1 MVKYLE
7 LIKNN
12 IFFLK
17 NEYLEKLCDVAL
29 DVVKRDKIEVVFV
42 GKLSTGK
49 TTIINALLGKEL
61 LPTGIGTTTKS
72 INTILKSDE
81 NKLEVIY
88 GNGASEFYSLSDIEV
103 VNQKIHLKALNV
115 HLVDFPFSSIV
126 FIDTPGF
133 DELRQDLE
141 NLTLSRIPTADAV
154 IFVLDITK
162 GLTKKDKE
170 FFDDYVIKFF
180 RDKIFIVFNK
190 LDMVKDEV
198 SDAEIQKIRNTLG
211 EFSVFVVSAKEK
223 DKNFQEFKQKLFDYI
238 SETSKAQIIKNRIS
252 SIIKTIE
259 DISSKQLSLIIENR
273 QKTKE
278 ELEEKLNDYLKKK
291 SELNKILNELRKK
304 VDEIIY
310 TLINEKINPLIEQK
324 RIEIINRARQVDPDN
339 LKNLIAFDLKNEI
352 RSLLF
357 EIKRIL
363 REELE
368 KELEF
373 DISSEVKLGLSS
385 FIVFIVDI
393 IGRVIDPLFSK
404 YKIDLTDIIQ
414 NLLRTITFDIITNDI
429 NKVFDKLKE
438 SVISSIEKSKNEY
451 FEELKLREY
460 ANIDSEIVSVEK
472 GLEFL
477 EKDKEEVENEIKF
490 YENKV
495 KVIQELVNNIRSE
508 LENKVF

>member
-1 MVKYLE
+1 MVRDLE
-7 LIKNN
+7 IIKNN
-12 IFFLK
+12 ILFLK

-49 TTIINALLGKEL
+49 TTIINALLGKDL
-61 LPTGIGTTTKS
+61 LPTGIGTITKS
-72 INTILKSDE
+72 ITTILKSDE

-88 GNGASEFYSLSDIEV
+88 DNGVSEFYSLSDVEV
-103 VNQKIHLKALNV
+103 VNQKPHLKALNV

-133 DELRQDLE
+133 DELKQDLE

-170 FFDDYVIKFF
+170 FFDDYVIKFL

-190 LDMVKDEV
+190 LDIVKDEV
-198 SDAEIQKIRNTLG
+198 SDAEIQKIKNTLG
-211 EFSVFVVSAKEK
+211 DFSVFVVSAKEK
-223 DKNFQEFKQKLFDYI
+223 DENFQEFKQKLFDYL
-238 SETSKAQIIKNRIS
+238 SETSKTQIIKNRIS

-259 DISSKQLSLIIENR
+259 DVSRKQLSLIIENR

-278 ELEEKLNDYLKKK
+278 ELEEKLNALLKKK
-291 SELNKILNELRKK
+291 AELDKILNELRKK
-304 VDEIIY
+304 VDETIY
-310 TLINEKINPLIEQK
+310 TLINERINPLIEQK
-324 RIEIINRARQVDPDN
+324 RIEIINRAKQVDPDN
-339 LKNLIAFDLKNEI
+339 LKNLLTFGLKNEI
-352 RSLLF
+352 QSLLL
-357 EIKRIL
+357 EIKSIL
-363 REELE
+363 R
-368 KELEF
+368 KDLEF
-373 DISSEVKLGLSS
+373 DISSEVNLGFSS
-385 FIVFIVDI
+385 FIISIVDF
-393 IGRVIDPLFSK
+393 IGRAIDPLLSK
-404 YKIDLTDIIQ
+404 YNVDLTDLIQ
-414 NLLRTITFDIITNDI
+414 NFIRTITFDIITNDI
-429 NKVFDKLKE
+429 NKVFNKLKE

-477 EKDKEEVENEIKF
+477 GKDKEEVENEIKF
-490 YENKV
+490 YENKI
-495 KVIQELVNNIRSE
+495 KVIQELVNNIRSY

>member
-1 MVKYLE
+1 MVRDLE
-7 LIKNN
+7 IIKNN
-12 IFFLK
+12 ILFLK

-49 TTIINALLGKEL
+49 TTIINALLGKDL
-61 LPTGIGTTTKS
+61 LPTGIGTITKS

-88 GNGASEFYSLSDIEV
+88 DNGVNEFYSLSDVEV
-103 VNQKIHLKALNV
+103 VNQKPHLKALNV

-133 DELRQDLE
+133 DELKQDLE

-162 GLTKKDKE
+162 SLTKKDKE
-170 FFDDYVIKFF
+170 FFDDYVIKFL

-198 SDAEIQKIRNTLG
+198 SDAEIQKIKNTLG
-211 EFSVFVVSAKEK
+211 DFSVFVVSAKEN
-223 DKNFQEFKQKLFDYI
+223 DENFQEFKQKLFDYL
-238 SETSKAQIIKNRIS
+238 SETSKTQIIKNRIS

-259 DISSKQLSLIIENR
+259 DISRKQLSLIIENR

-278 ELEEKLNDYLKKK
+278 ELEGKLNVLLKKK
-291 SELNKILNELRKK
+291 AELDKILNELRKK
-304 VDEIIY
+304 VDETIH
-310 TLINEKINPLIEQK
+310 TLINERINPLIEQK
-324 RIEIINRARQVDPDN
+324 RIEIINLAKQVDPDN
-339 LKNLIAFDLKNEI
+339 LKNLLTFGLKNEI
-352 RSLLF
+352 QSLLL
-357 EIKRIL
+357 EIKSIL
-363 REELE
+363 R
-368 KELEF
+368 KDLEF
-373 DISSEVKLGLSS
+373 DISSEVNLGFSS
-385 FIVFIVDI
+385 FIISIVDF
-393 IGRVIDPLFSK
+393 IGRAIDPLLSK
-404 YKIDLTDIIQ
+404 YNVDLTDLIQ
-414 NLLRTITFDIITNDI
+414 NFIRTITLDIITNDI
-429 NKVFDKLKE
+429 NKVFNKLKE

-477 EKDKEEVENEIKF
+477 GKDKEEVENEIKF
-490 YENKV
+490 YENKI
-495 KVIQELVNNIRSE
+495 KVIQELVNNIRNY

>member
-1 MVKYLE
+1 MVRDLE
-7 LIKNN
+7 IIKNN
-12 IFFLK
+12 ILLLK

-49 TTIINALLGKEL
+49 TTIINALLGKDL
-61 LPTGIGTTTKS
+61 LPTGIGTITKS
-72 INTILKSDE
+72 ITTILKSDE

-88 GNGASEFYSLSDIEV
+88 DNGVSEFYSLSDVEV
-103 VNQKIHLKALNV
+103 VNQKPHLKALNV

-133 DELRQDLE
+133 DELKQDLE

-170 FFDDYVIKFF
+170 FFDDYVIKFL

-198 SDAEIQKIRNTLG
+198 SDAEIQKIKNTLG
-211 EFSVFVVSAKEK
+211 DFSVFVVSAKEK
-223 DKNFQEFKQKLFDYI
+223 DENFQEFKQKLFDYL
-238 SETSKAQIIKNRIS
+238 SETSKTQIIKNRIS

-259 DISSKQLSLIIENR
+259 DVSRKQLSLIIENR

-278 ELEEKLNDYLKKK
+278 ELEEKLNALLKKK
-291 SELNKILNELRKK
+291 AELDKILNELRKK
-304 VDEIIY
+304 VDETIH
-310 TLINEKINPLIEQK
+310 TLINEIINPLIEQK
-324 RIEIINRARQVDPDN
+324 RMEIINLAKQVDPDN
-339 LKNLIAFDLKNEI
+339 LKNLLTFGLKNEI
-352 RSLLF
+352 QSLLL
-357 EIKRIL
+357 EIKSIL
-363 REELE
+363 R
-368 KELEF
+368 KDLEF
-373 DISSEVKLGLSS
+373 DISSEVNLGFSS
-385 FIVFIVDI
+385 FIISIVDF
-393 IGRVIDPLFSK
+393 IGRAIDPLLSK
-404 YKIDLTDIIQ
+404 YSVDLTDLIQ
-414 NLLRTITFDIITNDI
+414 NFIRTITLDIITNDI
-429 NKVFDKLKE
+429 NKVFNKLKE

-477 EKDKEEVENEIKF
+477 GKDKEEVENEIKF
-490 YENKV
+490 YENKI
-495 KVIQELVNNIRSE
+495 KVIQESVNNIRSY

>member
-1 MVKYLE
+1 MVRDLE
-7 LIKNN
+7 IIKNN
-12 IFFLK
+12 ILFLK

-49 TTIINALLGKEL
+49 TTIINALLGKDL
-61 LPTGIGTTTKS
+61 LPTGIGTITKS
-72 INTILKSDE
+72 ITTILKSDE

-88 GNGASEFYSLSDIEV
+88 DNGVSEFYSLSDVEV
-103 VNQKIHLKALNV
+103 VNQKPHLKALNV

-133 DELRQDLE
+133 DELKQDLE

-170 FFDDYVIKFF
+170 FFDDYVIKFL

-190 LDMVKDEV
+190 LDIVKDEV
-198 SDAEIQKIRNTLG
+198 SDAEIQKIKSTLG
-211 EFSVFVVSAKEK
+211 DFSVFVVSAKEK
-223 DKNFQEFKQKLFDYI
+223 DENFQEFKQKLFDYL
-238 SETSKAQIIKNRIS
+238 SETSKTQIIKNRIS

-259 DISSKQLSLIIENR
+259 DVSRKQLSLIIENR

-278 ELEEKLNDYLKKK
+278 ELEEKLNVLLKKK
-291 SELNKILNELRKK
+291 VELDKILNELRKK
-304 VDEIIY
+304 VDETIY
-310 TLINEKINPLIEQK
+310 TLINERINPLIEQK
-324 RIEIINRARQVDPDN
+324 RIDIINRAKQVDPDN
-339 LKNLIAFDLKNEI
+339 LKNLLTFGLKNEI
-352 RSLLF
+352 QSLLL
-357 EIKRIL
+357 EIKSIL
-363 REELE
+363 R
-368 KELEF
+368 KDLEF
-373 DISSEVKLGLSS
+373 DISSEVNLGFSS
-385 FIVFIVDI
+385 FIISIVDF
-393 IGRVIDPLFSK
+393 IGRAIDPLLSK
-404 YKIDLTDIIQ
+404 YNVDLTDLIQ
-414 NLLRTITFDIITNDI
+414 NFIRTITFDIITNDI
-429 NKVFDKLKE
+429 NKVFNKLKE

-477 EKDKEEVENEIKF
+477 GKDKEEVENEIKF
-490 YENKV
+490 YENKI
-495 KVIQELVNNIRSE
+495 KVIQELVNNIRSY

>member
-1 MVKYLE
+1 MVRDLE
-7 LIKNN
+7 IIKNN
-12 IFFLK
+12 ILFLK

-49 TTIINALLGKEL
+49 TTIINALLGKDL
-61 LPTGIGTTTKS
+61 LPTGIGTITKS
-72 INTILKSDE
+72 ITTILKSDE

-88 GNGASEFYSLSDIEV
+88 DNGVSEFYSLSDVEV
-103 VNQKIHLKALNV
+103 VNQKPHLKALNV

-133 DELRQDLE
+133 DELKQDLE

-170 FFDDYVIKFF
+170 FFDDYVIKFL

-190 LDMVKDEV
+190 LDIVKDEV
-198 SDAEIQKIRNTLG
+198 SDAEIQKIKNTLG
-211 EFSVFVVSAKEK
+211 DFSVFVVSAKEK
-223 DKNFQEFKQKLFDYI
+223 DENFQEFKQKLFDYL
-238 SETSKAQIIKNRIS
+238 SETSKTQIIKNRIS

-259 DISSKQLSLIIENR
+259 DVSRKQLSLIIENR

-278 ELEEKLNDYLKKK
+278 ELEEKLNALLKKK
-291 SELNKILNELRKK
+291 AELDRILNELRKK
-304 VDEIIY
+304 VDETIY
-310 TLINEKINPLIEQK
+310 TLINERINPLIEQK
-324 RIEIINRARQVDPDN
+324 RIDIINRAKQVDPDN
-339 LKNLIAFDLKNEI
+339 LKNLLTFGLKNEI
-352 RSLLF
+352 QSLLL
-357 EIKRIL
+357 EIKSIL
-363 REELE
+363 R
-368 KELEF
+368 KDLEF
-373 DISSEVKLGLSS
+373 DISSEVNLGFSS
-385 FIVFIVDI
+385 FIISIVDF
-393 IGRVIDPLFSK
+393 IGRAIDPLLSK
-404 YKIDLTDIIQ
+404 YNVDLTDLIQ
-414 NLLRTITFDIITNDI
+414 NFIRTITFDIITNDI
-429 NKVFDKLKE
+429 NKVFNKLKE

-477 EKDKEEVENEIKF
+477 GKDKEEVENEIKF
-490 YENKV
+490 YENKI
-495 KVIQELVNNIRSE
+495 KVIQELVNNIRSY

>member
-1 MVKYLE
+1 MVRDLE
-7 LIKNN
+7 IIKNN
-12 IFFLK
+12 ILFLK

-49 TTIINALLGKEL
+49 TTIINALLGKDL
-61 LPTGIGTTTKS
+61 LPTGIGTITKS

-88 GNGASEFYSLSDIEV
+88 DNGVSEFYSLSDVEV
-103 VNQKIHLKALNV
+103 VNQKSHLKALNV

-133 DELRQDLE
+133 DELKQDLE

-170 FFDDYVIKFF
+170 FFDDYVIKFL

-190 LDMVKDEV
+190 LDIVKDEV
-198 SDAEIQKIRNTLG
+198 SDAEIQKIKNTLG
-211 EFSVFVVSAKEK
+211 DFSVFVVSAKEK
-223 DKNFQEFKQKLFDYI
+223 DENFQEFKQKLFDYL
-238 SETSKAQIIKNRIS
+238 SETSKTQIIKNRIS

-259 DISSKQLSLIIENR
+259 DVSRKQLSLIIENR

-278 ELEEKLNDYLKKK
+278 ELEEKLNVLLKKK
-291 SELNKILNELRKK
+291 AELDKILNELRKK
-304 VDEIIY
+304 VDETIH
-310 TLINEKINPLIEQK
+310 TLINERINPLIEQK
-324 RIEIINRARQVDPDN
+324 RIEIINLAKQVDPDN
-339 LKNLIAFDLKNEI
+339 LKNLLTFGLKNEI
-352 RSLLF
+352 QSLLL
-357 EIKRIL
+357 EIKSIL
-363 REELE
+363 R
-368 KELEF
+368 KDLEF
-373 DISSEVKLGLSS
+373 DISSEVNLGFSS
-385 FIVFIVDI
+385 FIISIVDF
-393 IGRVIDPLFSK
+393 IGRAIDPLLSK
-404 YKIDLTDIIQ
+404 YNVDLTDLIQ
-414 NLLRTITFDIITNDI
+414 NFIRTITLDIITNDI
-429 NKVFDKLKE
+429 NKVFNKLKE

-477 EKDKEEVENEIKF
+477 GKDKEEVENEIKF
-490 YENKV
+490 YENKI
-495 KVIQELVNNIRSE
+495 KVIQESVNNIRSY

>member
-1 MVKYLE
+1 MVRDLE
-7 LIKNN
+7 IIKNN
-12 IFFLK
+12 ILFLK

-49 TTIINALLGKEL
+49 TTIINALLGKDL
-61 LPTGIGTTTKS
+61 LPTGIGTITKS
-72 INTILKSDE
+72 ITTILESDE

-88 GNGASEFYSLSDIEV
+88 DNGVSEFYSLSDVEV
-103 VNQKIHLKALNV
+103 VNQKPHLKALNV

-133 DELRQDLE
+133 DELKQDLE

-170 FFDDYVIKFF
+170 FFDDYVIKFL

-190 LDMVKDEV
+190 LDIVKDEV
-198 SDAEIQKIRNTLG
+198 SDAEIQKIKNTLG
-211 EFSVFVVSAKEK
+211 DFSVFVVSAKEK
-223 DKNFQEFKQKLFDYI
+223 DENFQEFKQKLFDYL
-238 SETSKAQIIKNRIS
+238 SETSKTQIIKNRIS

-259 DISSKQLSLIIENR
+259 DVSRKQLSLIIENR

-278 ELEEKLNDYLKKK
+278 ELEEKLNVLLKKK
-291 SELNKILNELRKK
+291 AELDKILNELRRK
-304 VDEIIY
+304 VDETIH
-310 TLINEKINPLIEQK
+310 TLINERIIEQK
-324 RIEIINRARQVDPDN
+324 RIDIINRAKQVDPDN
-339 LKNLIAFDLKNEI
+339 LKNLLTFGLKNEI
-352 RSLLF
+352 QSLLL
-357 EIKRIL
+357 EIKSIL
-363 REELE
+363 R
-368 KELEF
+368 KDLEF
-373 DISSEVKLGLSS
+373 DISSEVNLGFSS
-385 FIVFIVDI
+385 FIISIVDF
-393 IGRVIDPLFSK
+393 IGRAIDPLLSK
-404 YKIDLTDIIQ
+404 YNVDLTDLIQ
-414 NLLRTITFDIITNDI
+414 NFIRTITFDIITNDI
-429 NKVFDKLKE
+429 NKVFNKLKE

-477 EKDKEEVENEIKF
+477 GKDKEEVENEIKF
-490 YENKV
+490 YENKI
-495 KVIQELVNNIRSE
+495 KVIQESVNNIRIY

>member
-1 MVKYLE
+1 MVRDLE
-7 LIKNN
+7 IIKNN
-12 IFFLK
+12 ILFLK

-49 TTIINALLGKEL
+49 TTIINALLGKDL
-61 LPTGIGTTTKS
+61 LPTGIGTITKS
-72 INTILKSDE
+72 ITTILKSDE

-88 GNGASEFYSLSDIEV
+88 DNGVSEFYSLSDVEV
-103 VNQKIHLKALNV
+103 VNQKPHLKALNV

-133 DELRQDLE
+133 DELKQDLE

-170 FFDDYVIKFF
+170 FFDDYVIKFL

-190 LDMVKDEV
+190 LDIVKDEV
-198 SDAEIQKIRNTLG
+198 SDAEIQKIKNTLG
-211 EFSVFVVSAKEK
+211 DFSVFVVSAKEK
-223 DKNFQEFKQKLFDYI
+223 DENFQEFKQKLFDYL
-238 SETSKAQIIKNRIS
+238 SETSKTQIIKNRIS

-259 DISSKQLSLIIENR
+259 DVSRKQLSLIIENR

-278 ELEEKLNDYLKKK
+278 ELEEKLNALLKKK
-291 SELNKILNELRKK
+291 AELDRILNELRKK
-304 VDEIIY
+304 VDETIY
-310 TLINEKINPLIEQK
+310 TLINERINPLIEQK
-324 RIEIINRARQVDPDN
+324 RIEIINRAKQVDPDN
-339 LKNLIAFDLKNEI
+339 LKNLLTFGLKNEI
-352 RSLLF
+352 QSLLL
-357 EIKRIL
+357 EIKSIL
-363 REELE
+363 R
-368 KELEF
+368 KDLEF
-373 DISSEVKLGLSS
+373 DISSEVNLGFSS
-385 FIVFIVDI
+385 FIISIVDF
-393 IGRVIDPLFSK
+393 IGRAIDPLLSK
-404 YKIDLTDIIQ
+404 YNVDLTDLIQ
-414 NLLRTITFDIITNDI
+414 NFIRTITFDIITNDI
-429 NKVFDKLKE
+429 NKVFNKLKE

-477 EKDKEEVENEIKF
+477 GKDKEEVENEIKF
-490 YENKV
+490 YENKI
-495 KVIQELVNNIRSE
+495 KVIQELVNNIRSY

>member
-1 MVKYLE
+1 MVRDLE
-7 LIKNN
+7 IIKNN
-12 IFFLK
+12 ILFLK

-49 TTIINALLGKEL
+49 TTIINALLGKDL
-61 LPTGIGTTTKS
+61 LPTGIGTITKS
-72 INTILKSDE
+72 ITTILKSDE

-88 GNGASEFYSLSDIEV
+88 DNGVSEFYSLSDVEV
-103 VNQKIHLKALNV
+103 VNQKPHLKALNV

-133 DELRQDLE
+133 DELKQDLE

-170 FFDDYVIKFF
+170 FFDDYVIKFL

-190 LDMVKDEV
+190 LDIVKDEV

-211 EFSVFVVSAKEK
+211 DFSVFVVSAKEK
-223 DKNFQEFKQKLFDYI
+223 DENFQEFKQKLFDYL
-238 SETSKAQIIKNRIS
+238 SETSKTQIIKNRIS

-259 DISSKQLSLIIENR
+259 DVSRKQLSLIIENR

-278 ELEEKLNDYLKKK
+278 ELEEKLNVLLKKK
-291 SELNKILNELRKK
+291 AELDKILNELRKK
-304 VDEIIY
+304 VDETIH
-310 TLINEKINPLIEQK
+310 TLINERINPLIEQK
-324 RIEIINRARQVDPDN
+324 RIDIINLAKQVDPDN
-339 LKNLIAFDLKNEI
+339 LKNLLTFGLKNEI
-352 RSLLF
+352 QSLLL
-357 EIKRIL
+357 EIKSIL
-363 REELE
+363 R
-368 KELEF
+368 KDLEF
-373 DISSEVKLGLSS
+373 DISSEVNLGFSS
-385 FIVFIVDI
+385 FIISIVDF
-393 IGRVIDPLFSK
+393 IGRAIDPLLSK
-404 YKIDLTDIIQ
+404 YNVDLTDLIQ
-414 NLLRTITFDIITNDI
+414 NFIRTITFDIITNDI
-429 NKVFDKLKE
+429 NKVFNKLKE

-477 EKDKEEVENEIKF
+477 GKDKEEVEIEIKF
-490 YENKV
+490 YENKI
-495 KVIQELVNNIRSE
+495 KVIQELVNNIRNY

>member
-1 MVKYLE
+1 MVRDLE
-7 LIKNN
+7 IIKNN
-12 IFFLK
+12 ILFLK

-49 TTIINALLGKEL
+49 TTIINALLGKDL
-61 LPTGIGTTTKS
+61 LPTGIGTITKS
-72 INTILKSDE
+72 ITTILKSDE

-88 GNGASEFYSLSDIEV
+88 DNGVSEFYSLSDVEV
-103 VNQKIHLKALNV
+103 VNQKPHLKALNV

-133 DELRQDLE
+133 DELKQDLE

-170 FFDDYVIKFF
+170 FFDDYVIKFL

-190 LDMVKDEV
+190 LDIVKDEV
-198 SDAEIQKIRNTLG
+198 SDAEIQKIKNTLG
-211 EFSVFVVSAKEK
+211 DFSVFVVSAKEK
-223 DKNFQEFKQKLFDYI
+223 DENFQEFKQKLFDYL
-238 SETSKAQIIKNRIS
+238 SETSKTQIIKNRIS

-259 DISSKQLSLIIENR
+259 DVSRKQLSLIIENR

-278 ELEEKLNDYLKKK
+278 ELEGKLNVLLKKK
-291 SELNKILNELRKK
+291 AELDKILNELRKK
-304 VDEIIY
+304 VDETIH
-310 TLINEKINPLIEQK
+310 TLINERINPLIEQK
-324 RIEIINRARQVDPDN
+324 RIEIINLAKQVDPDN
-339 LKNLIAFDLKNEI
+339 LKNLLTFGLKNEI
-352 RSLLF
+352 QSLLL
-357 EIKRIL
+357 EIKSIL
-363 REELE
+363 R
-368 KELEF
+368 KDLEF
-373 DISSEVKLGLSS
+373 DISSEVNLGFSS
-385 FIVFIVDI
+385 FIISIVDF
-393 IGRVIDPLFSK
+393 IGRAIDPLLSK
-404 YKIDLTDIIQ
+404 YNVDLTDLIQ
-414 NLLRTITFDIITNDI
+414 NFIRTITFDIITNDI
-429 NKVFDKLKE
+429 NKVFNKLKE

-477 EKDKEEVENEIKF
+477 GKDKEEVEIEIKF
-490 YENKV
+490 YENKI
-495 KVIQELVNNIRSE
+495 KVIQESVNNIRSY

>member
-1 MVKYLE
+1 MVRDLE
-7 LIKNN
+7 IIKNN
-12 IFFLK
+12 ILFLK

-49 TTIINALLGKEL
+49 TTIINALLGKDL
-61 LPTGIGTTTKS
+61 LPTGIGTITKS
-72 INTILKSDE
+72 ITTILKSDE

-88 GNGASEFYSLSDIEV
+88 DNGVSEFYSLSDVEV
-103 VNQKIHLKALNV
+103 VNQKPHLKALNV

-133 DELRQDLE
+133 DELKQDLE

-170 FFDDYVIKFF
+170 FFDDYVIKFL

-190 LDMVKDEV
+190 LDIVKDEV
-198 SDAEIQKIRNTLG
+198 SDAEIQKIKNTLG
-211 EFSVFVVSAKEK
+211 DFSVFVVSAKEK
-223 DKNFQEFKQKLFDYI
+223 DENFQEFKQKLFDYL
-238 SETSKAQIIKNRIS
+238 SETSKTQIIKNRIS

-259 DISSKQLSLIIENR
+259 DVSRKQLSLIIENR

-278 ELEEKLNDYLKKK
+278 ELEEKLNVLLKKK
-291 SELNKILNELRKK
+291 AELDKILNELRKK
-304 VDEIIY
+304 VDETIH
-310 TLINEKINPLIEQK
+310 TLINERINPLIEQK
-324 RIEIINRARQVDPDN
+324 RIEIINLAKQVDPDN
-339 LKNLIAFDLKNEI
+339 LKNLLTFGLKNEI
-352 RSLLF
+352 QSLLL
-357 EIKRIL
+357 EIKSIL
-363 REELE
+363 R
-368 KELEF
+368 KDLEF
-373 DISSEVKLGLSS
+373 DISSEVNLGFSS
-385 FIVFIVDI
+385 FIISIVDF
-393 IGRVIDPLFSK
+393 IGRAIDPLLSK
-404 YKIDLTDIIQ
+404 YNVDLTDLIQ
-414 NLLRTITFDIITNDI
+414 NFIRTITFDIITNDI
-429 NKVFDKLKE
+429 NKVFNKLKE

-477 EKDKEEVENEIKF
+477 GKDKEEVENEIKF
-490 YENKV
+490 YENKI
-495 KVIQELVNNIRSE
+495 KVIQESVNNIRSY

>member
-1 MVKYLE
+1 MVRDLE
-7 LIKNN
+7 IIKNN
-12 IFFLK
+12 ILFLK

-49 TTIINALLGKEL
+49 TTIINALLGKDL
-61 LPTGIGTTTKS
+61 LPTGIGTITKS
-72 INTILKSDE
+72 ITTILKSDE

-88 GNGASEFYSLSDIEV
+88 DNGVSEFYSLSDVEV
-103 VNQKIHLKALNV
+103 VNQKPHLKALNV

-133 DELRQDLE
+133 DELKQDLE

-170 FFDDYVIKFF
+170 FFDDYVIKFL

-190 LDMVKDEV
+190 LDIVKDEV

-211 EFSVFVVSAKEK
+211 DFSVFVVSAKEK
-223 DKNFQEFKQKLFDYI
+223 DENFQEFKQKLFDYL
-238 SETSKAQIIKNRIS
+238 SETSKTQIIKNRIS
-252 SIIKTIE
+252 SIIKTVE
-259 DISSKQLSLIIENR
+259 DVSRKQLSLIIENR

-278 ELEEKLNDYLKKK
+278 ELEEKLNVLLKKK
-291 SELNKILNELRKK
+291 AELDKILNELRKK
-304 VDEIIY
+304 VDETIH
-310 TLINEKINPLIEQK
+310 TLINERINPLIEQK
-324 RIEIINRARQVDPDN
+324 RIDIINLAKQVDPDN
-339 LKNLIAFDLKNEI
+339 LKNLLTFGLKNEI
-352 RSLLF
+352 QSLLL
-357 EIKRIL
+357 EIKSIL
-363 REELE
+363 R
-368 KELEF
+368 KDLEF
-373 DISSEVKLGLSS
+373 DVSSEVNLGFSS
-385 FIVFIVDI
+385 FIISIVDF
-393 IGRVIDPLFSK
+393 IGRAIDPLLSK
-404 YKIDLTDIIQ
+404 YNVDLTDLIQ
-414 NLLRTITFDIITNDI
+414 NFIRTITLDIITNDI
-429 NKVFDKLKE
+429 NKVFNKLKE

-477 EKDKEEVENEIKF
+477 GKDKEEVENEIKF
-490 YENKV
+490 YENKI
-495 KVIQELVNNIRSE
+495 KVIQESVNNIRSY

>member
-1 MVKYLE
+1 MVRDLE
-7 LIKNN
+7 IIKNN
-12 IFFLK
+12 ILFLK

-49 TTIINALLGKEL
+49 TTIINALLGKDL
-61 LPTGIGTTTKS
+61 LPTGIGTITKS
-72 INTILKSDE
+72 ITTILKSDE

-88 GNGASEFYSLSDIEV
+88 DNGVSEFYSLSDVEV
-103 VNQKIHLKALNV
+103 VNQKPHLKALNV

-133 DELRQDLE
+133 DELKQDLE

-170 FFDDYVIKFF
+170 FFDDYVIKFL

-190 LDMVKDEV
+190 LDIVKDEV
-198 SDAEIQKIRNTLG
+198 SDAEIQKIKNTLG
-211 EFSVFVVSAKEK
+211 DFSVFVVSAKEK
-223 DKNFQEFKQKLFDYI
+223 DENFQEFKQKLFDYL
-238 SETSKAQIIKNRIS
+238 SETSKTQIIKNRIS

-259 DISSKQLSLIIENR
+259 DVSRKQLSLIIENR

-278 ELEEKLNDYLKKK
+278 ELEEKLNALLKKK
-291 SELNKILNELRKK
+291 AELDRILNELRKK
-304 VDEIIY
+304 VDETIY
-310 TLINEKINPLIEQK
+310 TLINERINPLIEQK
-324 RIEIINRARQVDPDN
+324 RIEIINLAKQVDPDN
-339 LKNLIAFDLKNEI
+339 LKNLLTFGLKNEI
-352 RSLLF
+352 QSLLL
-357 EIKRIL
+357 EIKSIL
-363 REELE
+363 R
-368 KELEF
+368 KDLEF
-373 DISSEVKLGLSS
+373 DISSEVNLGFSS
-385 FIVFIVDI
+385 FIISIVDF
-393 IGRVIDPLFSK
+393 IGRAIDPLLSK
-404 YKIDLTDIIQ
+404 YNVDLTDLIQ
-414 NLLRTITFDIITNDI
+414 NFIRTITFDIITNDI
-429 NKVFDKLKE
+429 NKVFNKLKE

-477 EKDKEEVENEIKF
+477 GKDKEEVENEIKF
-490 YENKV
+490 YENKI
-495 KVIQELVNNIRSE
+495 KVIQELVNNIRSY